1 MNERSGSEGRAH
13 YSTRRSIDVSST
25 TLEKEIIEF
34 GHGKEKRSTRK
45 SFMLVAA
52 CTLAMM
58 VNIGNSTGPS
68 IALPTIEREL
78 NVQQIQLVWIASG
91 YALSSGCLLLLFG
104 RLADLYGRKKAFLLG
119 NLWLF
124 IFTLSCA
131 FAKNSTALNV
141 LRGFQGVGAAATIP
155 ASLGILAHA
164 FPPSR
169 ARSIAFACFAAGAP
183 VGGAFGIVIGG
194 VLIQET
200 SQTWRA
206 TFYLSTGLTFL
217 SLVLGFFSIDGD
229 EPSTELDRRID
240 WPDIVGLLIAGVF
253 LVLLF
258 VVWQH
263 YLETVQDYGLRPRAD
278 RWIPTLPP
286 LMKLSLWSRADG
298 KVAIVF
304 CIALF
309 NWCSFLAWSYWV
321 MIFYQNY
328 MGFDPIATMIRLIPM
343 FITGIICNVVV
354 ALVVGRVSLVALMAM
369 GTALTSSASLL
380 FAIIDPDAVYWAF
393 GFPAAITAVVGA
405 DFVFAAGTLFIA
417 KVSLPHEQSI
427 AGALGT
433 SLGITISTVVFNR
446 IIQQQSNQLGVP
458 ITEVPKPGQ
467 LKSYKAAQWTNFAF
481 GVFAALL
488 AVKYLRG
495 VGIVGHRKEKLSD
508 DAEVA
513 TVQEVPRSGRYRG
526 DSEELPKKRTEKDTD
541 VQTSVVDVDDDFSEP
556 SVIEERRSYR

>member
-1 MNERSGSEGRAH
+1 
-13 YSTRRSIDVSST
+13 
-25 TLEKEIIEF
+25 
-34 GHGKEKRSTRK
+34 
-45 SFMLVAA
+45 
-52 CTLAMM
+52 MM

-78 NVQQIQLVWIASG
+78 NVQQIELVWIASG

-124 IFTLSCA
+124 IFTLACA

-141 LRGFQGVGAAATIP
+141 LRGFQGVGPAATIP

-194 VLIQET
+194 VLIQKT

-206 TFYLSTGLTFL
+206 TFYLSTGLTLL

-229 EPSTELDRRID
+229 VPSTETDRRID
-240 WPDIVGLLIAGVF
+240 WPGAAIVTVGLVLIVFVLGQGEVAPQQWANPYIVGLLIAGVF
-253 LVLLF
+253 LILLF

-263 YLETVQDYGLRPRAD
+263 YLETVQDYGLRPRAG

-286 LMKLSLWSRADG
+286 LMRLSLWSRADG

-321 MIFYQNY
+321 MIYYQNY
-328 MGFDPIATMIRLIPM
+328 MGFNPISTMIRLIPM

-354 ALVVGRVSLVALMAM
+354 ALVVGRVSLVVLMAM

-380 FAIIDPDAVYWAF
+380 FAIIDPNAVYWAY
-393 GFPAAITAVVGA
+393 GFPAA
-405 DFVFAAGTLFIA
+405 
-417 KVSLPHEQSI
+417 
-427 AGALGT
+427 
-433 SLGITISTVVFNR
+433 
-446 IIQQQSNQLGVP
+446 
-458 ITEVPKPGQ
+458 
-467 LKSYKAAQWTNFAF
+467 
-481 GVFAALL
+481 
-488 AVKYLRG
+488 
-495 VGIVGHRKEKLSD
+495 
-508 DAEVA
+508 
-513 TVQEVPRSGRYRG
+513 
-526 DSEELPKKRTEKDTD
+526 
-541 VQTSVVDVDDDFSEP
+541 
-556 SVIEERRSYR
+556 